1 MTLEEISASSARILI
16 IEDEHTIS
24 EFLRVGLAYEGFQV
38 EIACDGWSGLRLLD
52 AQEFDLVI
60 LDLMLPDLDGLEI
73 CKRLRAANADLAI
86 ILLTA
91 KREIPDRIAGLNLGA
106 DDYVTKPFSF
116 EELLARIR
124 AVLRRRGRP
133 QEQTVVTAAGIVLNS
148 VTYEVHKNGAPI
160 DLTPK
165 EFALLEL
172 FMRHPRRVFTRE
184 TLLNRIW
191 GFDFAGDTNVVDVHI
206 HHLREKIGDRARR
219 LIRTNYGLGY
229 SFRPDEDDSLA

>member
-1 MTLEEISASSARILI
+1 MRILI
-16 IEDEHTIS
+16 IEDEQTIL
-24 EFLRVGLAYEGFQV
+24 EFLRVGLTYEGFQV
-38 EIACDGWSGLRLLD
+38 EVAPDGWSGLRLFN

-73 CKRLRAANADLAI
+73 CKRLRASNPDVAL

-91 KREIPDRIAGLNLGA
+91 RREIPDRIAGLNLGA

-133 QEQTVVTAAGIVLNS
+133 EEQSLLAGGGIVLNS
-148 VTYEVHKNGAPI
+148 ATHEVYKDGEPI
-160 DLTPK
+160 ELTPK

-172 FMRHPRRVFTRE
+172 FMRHPKRVFTRE

-191 GFDFAGDTNVVDVHI
+191 GFDFTGDTNVVDVHI
-206 HHLREKIGDRARR
+206 HHLREKIGDRSRR

-229 SFRPDEDDSLA
+229 SFRPDEDDSPT

>member
-1 MTLEEISASSARILI
+1 MNLSPPRVLI
-16 IEDEHTIS
+16 IEDEQTIV

-38 EIACDGWSGLRLLD
+38 EIARDGWSGLRLFNG
-52 AQEFDLVI
+52 QEFDLVV

-73 CKRLRAANADLAI
+73 CKRLRSVNADVAI

-91 KREIPDRIAGLNLGA
+91 RREIPDRIAGLNLGA

-133 QEQTVVTAAGIVLNS
+133 QEQPVVAAAGIVLNS
-148 VTYEVHKNGAPI
+148 ATYEVHKNGEPI

-191 GFDFAGDTNVVDVHI
+191 GFDFAGDTNVVDVHV
-206 HHLREKIGDRARR
+206 HNLREKIGDRAKR

-229 SFRPDEDDSLA
+229 SFRPDDDESLA

>member
-1 MTLEEISASSARILI
+1 MPLEEKNFPSSYVLI
-16 IEDEHTIS
+16 IEDEQTII

-38 EIACDGWSGLRLLD
+38 EIACDGWSGLRLFN
-52 AQEFDLVI
+52 AQKFDLVI
-60 LDLMLPDLDGLEI
+60 LDLMLPDLNGLEI
-73 CKRLRAANADLAI
+73 CRRLRSANPDVAI

-133 QEQTVVTAAGIVLNS
+133 QEQAIVTAADIMLNCA
-148 VTYEVHKNGAPI
+148 THEVHKNGEPI

-206 HHLREKIGDRARR
+206 HHLREKIGDRAKR

-229 SFRPDEDDSLA
+229 SFRPDEDDPLA